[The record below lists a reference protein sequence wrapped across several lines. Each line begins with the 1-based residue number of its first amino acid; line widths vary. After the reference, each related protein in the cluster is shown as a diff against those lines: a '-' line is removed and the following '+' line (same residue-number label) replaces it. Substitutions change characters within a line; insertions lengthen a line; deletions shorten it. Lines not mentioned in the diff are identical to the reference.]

1 MANRKP
7 PRARAAKK
15 TAPRKAA
22 RPKAAAKAIKTPPK
36 KASRKAA
43 GSRPAK
49 KVRSRPETLRLRS
62 ITPGLTADD
71 LARSMAFYADAL
83 GFVVSER
90 WTNDEGGLRGVMMRA
105 GTCELGLSQDD
116 WAKGR
121 DRKKGQGV
129 GIWLETSQDVDALAA
144 RVKAAGYSLTEEPKD
159 QPWGA
164 RSFSVDD
171 PDGFHLTFFH
181 ES

>member
-1 MANRKP
+1 MATRKP
-7 PRARAAKK
+7 GRARAAKRTTSRK
-15 TAPRKAA
+15 PSRPRPTARTRKAPRK
-22 RPKAAAKAIKTPPK
+22 PKAAHTRSA
-36 KASRKAA
+36 
-43 GSRPAK
+43 RPAK
-49 KVRSRPETLRLRS
+49 MARSKPETLRLRS
-62 ITPGLTADD
+62 ITPGFTADD
-71 LARSMAFYADAL
+71 LERSMTFYGEAL

-90 WTNDEGGLRGVMMRA
+90 WTRDDGSLRGVMMKA
-105 GTCELGLSQDD
+105 GSCELGLSQDD

-129 GIWLETSQDVDALAA
+129 GVWLETSQDVDVLAA
-144 RVKAAGYSLTEEPKD
+144 RVKAAGYPLAEEPKD

>member
-1 MANRKP
+1 
-7 PRARAAKK
+7 
-15 TAPRKAA
+15 
-22 RPKAAAKAIKTPPK
+22 
-36 KASRKAA
+36 
-43 GSRPAK
+43 
-49 KVRSRPETLRLRS
+49 
-62 ITPGLTADD
+62 
-71 LARSMAFYADAL
+71 MAFYGDAL

-105 GTCELGLSQDD
+105 GICELGLSQDD

-144 RVKAAGYSLTEEPKD
+144 RVKAAGYGLTEEPKD

>member
-1 MANRKP
+1 MATRKP
-7 PRARAAKK
+7 GRARAAKRS
-15 TAPRKAA
+15 APRKAA
-22 RPKAAAKAIKTPPK
+22 RPKAAARAKKTPK
-36 KASRKAA
+36 KPTRKSAS
-43 GSRPAK
+43 SRPAR
-49 KVRSRPETLRLRS
+49 KVRSTPESLRLRS

-71 LARSMAFYADAL
+71 LARSMAFYGDAL

-105 GTCELGLSQDD
+105 GSCELGLSQDD
-116 WAKGR
+116 WARGR

-129 GIWLETSQDVDALAA
+129 GIWLETSQDVDVLAG
-144 RVKAAGYSLTEEPKD
+144 RVKAAGYRLTEEPKD

-164 RSFSVDD
+164 RSFSVAD
-171 PDGFHLTFFH
+171 PDGFQLTFFH

>member
-1 MANRKP
+1 MATRKP
-7 PRARAAKK
+7 GRARAAKK

-22 RPKAAAKAIKTPPK
+22 RPKAAAKARKAPK
-36 KASRKAA
+36 KASRKSAS
-43 GSRPAK
+43 SRPAK
-49 KVRSRPETLRLRS
+49 KVRSTPETLRLRS

-71 LARSMAFYADAL
+71 LARSMAFYGDAL

-105 GTCELGLSQDD
+105 GVCELGLSQDD

-171 PDGFHLTFFH
+171 PDGFHLTFYR